1 MEKVK
6 VIADNAGLDFP
17 DVGSAPPRSGVHVPR
32 VGRTITNSLHYSSTQ
47 NVFPVPDISEFL
59 AMLPN

>member
-1 MEKVK
+1 MEQVK

-17 DVGSAPPRSGVHVPR
+17 DVGLAPPRSGVHVPR
-32 VGRTITNSLHYSSTQ
+32 V
-47 NVFPVPDISEFL
+47 VPDISEFL